1 MSARLVLGLN
11 QYTHSAAA
19 CLLDENGQVLGAL
32 AKERVTRRK
41 HDGGDA
47 AAVVDALLEACGRRL
62 DEIGLVVAN
71 NHLFRIRPF
80 EQHLNFAC
88 ALHQQPPSALRD
100 SNLFPGVPKHELSH
114 HLAHAWSVLPFA
126 PFDEGLILV
135 ADGMGTTRA
144 DLERASVDSEIGNYS
159 SDIDLP
165 ARAGF
170 RQFPAEAPAHSTA
183 REGETVYQFRGLHL
197 ERVWKRWIQERTP
210 VFLYNY
216 GFENMES
223 LGAVYS
229 RVSSQIFG
237 DWNAC
242 GKVMGL
248 APWQQ
253 EWASDEAMA
262 PLMRGP
268 LEDLHV
274 DWPTLLTAERTGEWN
289 AAQPSGSAEPN
300 SPSQAGD
307 ASLRT
312 RYTALAAQVQ
322 RDLEEVLLEF
332 LTRLRK
338 ETGARNL
345 CMAGGVAL
353 NSTANGRIAREAGFE
368 QVFIPPWPGDEGI
381 AVGCA
386 WFGHHQQQPT
396 AEAPR
401 RCIAPYQGGA
411 AQLDSLEEALE
422 TFGPWLEIE
431 SLDAAGF
438 APAVERQDEAWIE
451 SAAGRIRYAAEAIEA
466 GETVGWFQG
475 RSEFGPRALGNRSIL
490 ATPAQADMVHR
501 INAAIKKREG
511 FRPFAPTVLAAH
523 AAEWFPQVTPSPAMS
538 LTVPVAAD
546 KAAQIPAVVHVDG
559 SARIQTLEAPANP
572 LYHALIEACYTRTG
586 LPMVLNTSFNV
597 KGEPIVESPSDALR
611 HFLDS
616 ELDCVVLEGVGARK
630 LAFPACASLAEAVP
644 QQLPSFTAEVVSDA
658 QGDAVAVSLL
668 AHGDNFEAGQLE
680 LGILE
685 ACLGEATV
693 AELEAEFASEFEVEP
708 EEFRAGLARL
718 YDWRLL
724 WFV

>member
-19 CLLDENGQVLGAL
+19 CLLDESGQVLGAL

-47 AAVVDALLEACGRRL
+47 AAVVEALIEACGHTL

-80 EQHLNFAC
+80 EQHLAFAC

-135 ADGMGTTRA
+135 ADGIGTTRA
-144 DLERASVDSEIGNYS
+144 DLERASVGSEIGKYT
-159 SDIDLP
+159 SDVDLP
-165 ARAGF
+165 ASAGF
-170 RQFPAEAPAHSTA
+170 RQFPAEAPTHSTA

-197 ERVWKRWIQERTP
+197 ERLWKRWAQERTP

-248 APWQQ
+248 APWKQA
-253 EWASDEAMA
+253 WAGKENLSR
-262 PLMRGP
+262 LMRGP
-268 LEDLHV
+268 LEELQV
-274 DWPTLLTAERTGEWN
+274 DWPALLTAENTGEWP
-289 AAQPSGSAEPN
+289 AA
-300 SPSQAGD
+300 QAGD
-307 ASLRT
+307 EALRA
-312 RYTALAAQVQ
+312 RYTGLAAQVQ
-322 RDLEEVLLEF
+322 GELEEVLLEF

-345 CMAGGVAL
+345 CITGGVAL

-368 QVFIPPWPGDEGI
+368 QVFIPPWPSDEGI

-386 WFGHHQQQPT
+386 WFGHHLLQPT

-401 RCIAPYQGGA
+401 RCFAPYQGGA
-411 AQLDSLEEALE
+411 ANQDSLEEALE

-431 SLDAAGF
+431 TLDAAGF
-438 APAVERQDEAWIE
+438 APVVEQQDRVWLE
-451 SAAGRIRYAAEAIEA
+451 SAAGRIRFAAEAIEA

-490 ATPAQADMVHR
+490 ATPAQADMVER

-523 AAEWFPQVTPSPAMS
+523 AEDWFPQVTPSPSMS

-559 SARIQTLEAPANP
+559 SARIQTLEPDANP
-572 LYHALIEACYTRTG
+572 LYHGLIEACFARTG

-597 KGEPIVESPSDALR
+597 KGEPIVETPSDALR

-630 LAFPACASLAEAVP
+630 LPFPEGAKLAEAVP
-644 QQLPSFTAEVVSDA
+644 QQLPSFSAEVVSDA

-693 AELEAEFASEFEVEP
+693 AELEAEFASEFEVHAED
-708 EEFRAGLARL
+708 FLAALVRL
-718 YDWRLL
+718 HGWRLL

>member
-1 MSARLVLGLN
+1 MAARLVLGLN

-19 CLLDENGQVLGAL
+19 CLLDEEGRVLGAL

-47 AAVVDALLEACGRRL
+47 AAVVDALLETTGHAL
-62 DEIGLVVAN
+62 EEIGLVVAN
-71 NHLFRIRPF
+71 NHLFRIRAF
-80 EQHLNFAC
+80 EQHLDFAC
-88 ALHQQPPSALRD
+88 ALHQQPPSAQRA

-135 ADGMGTTRA
+135 ADGIGTTRA
-144 DLERASVDSEIGNYS
+144 DLERASVGSELGSYT

-165 ARAGF
+165 ASPRF
-170 RQFPAEAPAHSTA
+170 RQFPAEAPPHSTA

-197 ERVWKRWIQERTP
+197 ERLWKRWIQERTP

-248 APWQQ
+248 APWKQA
-253 EWASDEAMA
+253 WAGTASASR
-262 PLMRGP
+262 LMQGP
-268 LEDLHV
+268 LEQLQV
-274 DWPTLLTAERTGEWN
+274 DWPTLLTAEHT
-289 AAQPSGSAEPN
+289 AAWSAA
-300 SPSQAGD
+300 QAGD
-307 ASLRT
+307 EKLRAG
-312 RYTALAAQVQ
+312 YTELAAQVQ
-322 RDLEEVLLEF
+322 DDLEEILLEF
-332 LTRLRK
+332 LTRLRR

-396 AEAPR
+396 SEAPR
-401 RCIAPYQGGA
+401 RCFAPYQGGA
-411 AQLDSLEEALE
+411 ATPDSIEEALE
-422 TFGPWLEIE
+422 TYGPWLEIE
-431 SLDAAGF
+431 SLDSAGIC
-438 APAVERQDEAWIE
+438 PAVQEQDEAWLQN
-451 SAAGRIRYAAEAIEA
+451 ATGRIGFAADAIEA

-490 ATPAQADMVHR
+490 ASPAQADMVER
-501 INAAIKKREG
+501 INTAIKKREG

-523 AAEWFPQVTPSPAMS
+523 AAEWFPLVTPSPAMS

-559 SARIQTLEAPANP
+559 SARIQTLEPEANP
-572 LYHALIEACYTRTG
+572 LYHALIEACSSRTG

-597 KGEPIVESPSDALR
+597 KGEPIVETPSDALR

-616 ELDCVVLEGVGARK
+616 DLDCVVLEWIGARK
-630 LAFPACASLAEAVP
+630 LPFPSGAELAESVP
-644 QQLPSFTAEVVSDA
+644 QQLSSFTAEVVSDA
-658 QGDAVAVSLL
+658 QGEAIAVSLL

-685 ACLGEATV
+685 ACLGEASV

-708 EEFRAGLARL
+708 EEFEAALARL
-718 YDWRLL
+718 YGWRLL

>member
-1 MSARLVLGLN
+1 MAARLVLGLN

-19 CLLDENGQVLGAL
+19 CLLDEEGQVLGAL

-47 AAVVDALLEACGRRL
+47 AAVVEALLEATGCSL

-71 NHLFRIRPF
+71 NHLFRIRAF

-88 ALHQQPPSALRD
+88 ALHQQPPSALRE

-135 ADGMGTTRA
+135 ADGIGTTRA
-144 DLERASVDSEIGNYS
+144 DLERSSVDSELGNYT
-159 SDIDLP
+159 SDVDLP
-165 ARAGF
+165 ASAGF
-170 RQFPAEAPAHSTA
+170 RQFPAEAPPHSTA

-197 ERVWKRWIQERTP
+197 ERVWKRWIRERTP
-210 VFLYNY
+210 TFLYNY

-248 APWQQ
+248 APWRQT
-253 EWASDEAMA
+253 WASKQASS

-268 LEDLHV
+268 LEELQV
-274 DWPTLLTAERTGEWN
+274 DWPALLSAEHTAEWST
-289 AAQPSGSAEPN
+289 A
-300 SPSQAGD
+300 QAGD
-307 ASLRT
+307 KALRAG
-312 RYTALAAQVQ
+312 YTALAAQVQ
-322 RDLEEVLLEF
+322 HDLEEVLLEF

-345 CMAGGVAL
+345 CMVGGVAL

-396 AEAPR
+396 TEAPR
-401 RCIAPYQGGA
+401 RCFAPYQGGA
-411 AQLDSLEEALE
+411 ANQDSLEEALE

-431 SLDAAGF
+431 SLDAAGY
-438 APAVERQDEAWIE
+438 APAVELQDDAWLE
-451 SAAGRIRYAAEAIEA
+451 SAAGRIAYAADAIAA

-490 ATPAQADMVHR
+490 ATPADPEMVER

-523 AAEWFPQVTPSPAMS
+523 AAAWFPQFTPSPAMS

-559 SARIQTLEAPANP
+559 SARIQTLQPADNP
-572 LYHALIEACYTRTG
+572 LYHTLIEAYYARSG

-597 KGEPIVESPSDALR
+597 KGEPIVETPHDALR

-616 ELDCVVLEGVGARK
+616 ELDCVVLEGIGARK
-630 LAFPACASLAEAVP
+630 LPFPTGAMLAESVP

-685 ACLGEATV
+685 ACLGEASV
-693 AELEAEFASEFEVEP
+693 AELQAEFAGEFEVEP
-708 EEFRAGLARL
+708 EEFEAALARL
-718 YDWRLL
+718 YAWRLL

>member
-1 MSARLVLGLN
+1 MTARLVLGLN

-19 CLLDENGQVLGAL
+19 CLLDEGGQVLGAL

-47 AAVVDALLEACGRRL
+47 AAVVEALLEACGRSL

-71 NHLFRIRPF
+71 NHLFRIRAF

-126 PFDEGLILV
+126 PFEEGLILV
-135 ADGMGTTRA
+135 ADGIGTTRA
-144 DLERASVDSEIGNYS
+144 DLERASVGSELGSYT
-159 SDIDLP
+159 SDVDLP
-165 ARAGF
+165 AAASF
-170 RQFPAEAPAHSTA
+170 QQFPAEAPAHSTA

-197 ERVWKRWIQERTP
+197 ERLWKRWIQERTP

-248 APWQQ
+248 APWKQA
-253 EWASDEAMA
+253 WAGKVGSS
-262 PLMRGP
+262 PLMTGP
-268 LEDLHV
+268 LEDLKV
-274 DWPTLLTAERTGEWN
+274 DWPTLLTAEQPAEWP
-289 AAQPSGSAEPN
+289 AA
-300 SPSQAGD
+300 QAGD
-307 ASLRT
+307 EDLRAN
-312 RYTALAAQVQ
+312 YTALAAQVQ
-322 RDLEEVLLEF
+322 VDLEEVLLEF

-338 ETGARNL
+338 QTGARNL

-386 WFGHHQQQPT
+386 WFGHHLQQPT
-396 AEAPR
+396 CEAPR
-401 RCIAPYQGGA
+401 RCFAPYQGGA
-411 AQLDSLEEALE
+411 AHPDSLEEALE

-438 APAVERQDEAWIE
+438 APAVEQQDRAWIE
-451 SAAGRIRYAAEAIEA
+451 SAAGRIRSAAEAIEA
-466 GETVGWFQG
+466 GDTVGWFQG

-490 ATPAQADMVHR
+490 ATPAQADMVER

-511 FRPFAPTVLAAH
+511 FRPFAPSVLAAH
-523 AAEWFPQVTPSPAMS
+523 AADWFPQVTPSPAMS

-559 SARIQTLEAPANP
+559 SARIQTLEAEDNP
-572 LYHALIEACYTRTG
+572 LYHALIEACYARTG

-597 KGEPIVESPSDALR
+597 KGEPIVETPSDALR

-630 LAFPACASLAEAVP
+630 LLFPEGEMLAEAVP

-668 AHGDNFEAGQLE
+668 AHGDNFDAGQLE

-693 AELEAEFASEFEVEP
+693 AELESEFSNEFEVEP

-718 YDWRLL
+718 YNWRLL

>member
-19 CLLDENGQVLGAL
+19 CLLDEHGQVLGAL

-47 AAVVDALLEACGRRL
+47 AAVVDALLEACGRSL

-80 EQHLNFAC
+80 EQHLAFAC

-135 ADGMGTTRA
+135 ADGIGSTRA
-144 DLERASVDSEIGNYS
+144 DLERASVGSELGSYT
-159 SDIDLP
+159 SDVDLP
-165 ARAGF
+165 ASASF
-170 RQFPAEAPAHSTA
+170 RQFPAVAPTHSTS
-183 REGETVYQFRGLHL
+183 REAETVYQFRGLHL
-197 ERVWKRWIQERTP
+197 ERVWKRWAQERSP

-253 EWASDEAMA
+253 EWAEPAAVGSSPRGNANSN
-262 PLMRGP
+262 PVMRGP
-268 LEDLHV
+268 LEELQV
-274 DWPTLLTAERTGEWN
+274 DWPALLAAENTAEWAR
-289 AAQPSGSAEPN
+289 A
-300 SPSQAGD
+300 QAGD
-307 ASLRT
+307 RKLRAE
-312 RYTALAAQVQ
+312 YTALAAQVQ
-322 RDLEEVLLEF
+322 SDLEEVLLEF

-353 NSTANGRIAREAGFE
+353 NSTANGRIAREAGFD
-368 QVFIPPWPGDEGI
+368 QVYIPAWPGDEGI

-396 AEAPR
+396 AQAPR
-401 RCIAPYQGGA
+401 RSFAPYQGGA
-411 AQLDSLEEALE
+411 ANQDSLEEALE
-422 TFGPWLEIE
+422 TYGPWLEIE
-431 SLDAAGF
+431 SLDAAGY
-438 APAVERQDEAWIE
+438 APAVAQQDSVWLE
-451 SAAGRIRYAAEAIEA
+451 SAAGRIRYAAEAIQA
-466 GETVGWFQG
+466 GDTVGWFQG

-490 ATPAQADMVHR
+490 ATPAEADMVER

-523 AAEWFPQVTPSPAMS
+523 AAAWFPQVTPSPAMS
-538 LTVPVAAD
+538 LTVPVATE

-559 SARIQTLEAPANP
+559 SARIQTLEPEANP
-572 LYHALIEACYTRTG
+572 LYHALIEACYARTG
-586 LPMVLNTSFNV
+586 LPMLLNTSFNV
-597 KGEPIVESPSDALR
+597 KGEPIVETPHDALR

-630 LAFPACASLAEAVP
+630 LAFPSGEQLAESVP
-644 QQLPSFTAEVVSDA
+644 QQLASFTAEVVSDA

-685 ACLGEATV
+685 ACMGEASV

-708 EEFRAGLARL
+708 DEFRAALERL
-718 YDWRLL
+718 YGWRLL

>member
-1 MSARLVLGLN
+1 MTGPLVLGLN

-19 CLLDENGQVLGAL
+19 CLLDSEGQVLGAL
-32 AKERVTRRK
+32 SKERVTRRK

-47 AAVVDALLEACGRRL
+47 AAVVEALLEATGRNL
-62 DEIGLVVAN
+62 EEIGLVVAN

-100 SNLFPGVPKHELSH
+100 SNLFPAVAKHELSH

-135 ADGMGTTRA
+135 ADGIGTTRA
-144 DLERASVDSEIGNYS
+144 DLERASVGSELGPYT

-165 ARAGF
+165 QAAGF
-170 RQFPAEAPAHSTA
+170 QQFPAQAPAHSTA
-183 REGETVYQFRGLHL
+183 REGESVYRFQGLQL

-229 RVSSQIFG
+229 RASSQIFG

-248 APWQQ
+248 APWRDR
-253 EWASDEAMA
+253 WAADQAL
-262 PLMRGP
+262 PRLMQGP
-268 LEDLHV
+268 LEELQV
-274 DWPTLLTAERTGEWN
+274 NWPPLLAAERTNQWS
-289 AAQPSGSAEPN
+289 AAQSEGDEALRAE
-300 SPSQAGD
+300 
-307 ASLRT
+307 
-312 RYTALAAQVQ
+312 YTGLAAQVQ
-322 RDLEEVLLEF
+322 SDLEEVLLEF

-338 ETGARNL
+338 QSGARNL
-345 CMAGGVAL
+345 CLAGGVAL

-368 QVFIPPWPGDEGI
+368 QVFIPPWPGDEGVAI
-381 AVGCA
+381 GCA
-386 WFGHHQQQPT
+386 WFGHAQQQ
-396 AEAPR
+396 AQAAPPR
-401 RCIAPYQGGA
+401 KCIAPYQGGA
-411 AQLDSLEEALE
+411 ASQDSLDEAFE
-422 TFGPWLEIE
+422 SYGAWLEIE
-431 SLDAAGF
+431 SLDSAGL
-438 APAVERQDEAWIE
+438 APSIDQQ
-451 SAAGRIRYAAEAIEA
+451 SAAWLEQASGRVAYAAQAMA
-466 GETVGWFQG
+466 QGETVGWFQG

-490 ATPAQADMVHR
+490 ASPEDADMVQR

-511 FRPFAPTVLAAH
+511 FRPFAPTVLAEH
-523 AAEWFPQVTPSPAMS
+523 AAHWFPSVTPSPAMS
-538 LTVPVAAD
+538 LTVPVEPELASR
-546 KAAQIPAVVHVDG
+546 IPAVVHVDG
-559 SARIQTLEAPANP
+559 SARIQTLDREANP
-572 LYHALIEACYTRTG
+572 LYFSLIEAFHAQSG

-597 KGEPIVESPSDALR
+597 KGEPIVETPSDALR

-616 ELDCVVLEGVGARK
+616 ELDCVVLEGFALRK
-630 LAFPACASLAEAVP
+630 LSFPAGPALAEAVP

-685 ACLGEATV
+685 ACLGEASV
-693 AELEAEFASEFEVEP
+693 AELEAEFEAEFEVEP
-708 EEFRAGLARL
+708 AEFRAALERL
-718 YDWRLL
+718 YRWRLL